1 MHLLHLAIYSFM
13 FGLGMIGGILFPDL
27 PWLTMFLFG
36 SLGVFMLRSHKA
48 RQASRLQIVL
58 RHAEQQALETRS
70 QMQDLFN
77 SPTE

>member
-1 MHLLHLAIYSFM
+1 MHLLHFAIYSFV

-27 PWLTMFLFG
+27 PWLSTLIAG
-36 SLGVFMLRSHKA
+36 SLGVFMLRAHKA

-70 QMQDLFN
+70 QMHDLFN
-77 SPTE
+77 STSE